1 MNRKGDELEGIAK
14 GFAIIL
20 LVLVLPFAAIYYL
33 VLKKIWNLIRNTYE
47 SIEVKKDIK
56 RRNWCDKHRLSIN
69 DVEWFTVK
77 DAKRRGMVNYRGLY
91 YINCE
96 DWLNWPQGIRLFT
109 SIPGHPAIIK
119 DQSVRPQCNFEGP
132 SDWGIYPIDAPES
145 ITASID
151 VDE

>member
-33 VLKKIWNLIRNTYE
+33 VLKKIWNLIRNAYE
-47 SIEVKKDIK
+47 SIERK
-56 RRNWCDKHRLSIN
+56 RENRRINWCDEHPLSLD
-69 DVEWFTVK
+69 DVEKFTVK
-77 DAKRRGMVNYRGLY
+77 DAKRRGMLNYHGLH

-96 DWLNWPQGIRLFT
+96 DWLNWPSGIRIY
-109 SIPGHPAIIK
+109 SYAHAPAIK
-119 DQSVRPQCNFEGP
+119 DRDGYPQCNLTDRGP
-132 SDWGIYPIDAPES
+132 SNWGIYPIDAPES

-151 VDE
+151 E